1 MHIWE
6 TVSLKNVDYVVKYVS
21 DRPDS
26 SSVNPVKFYIL
37 RGGQTL
43 FGFLPIT
50 LAMRETVQR

>member
-26 SSVNPVKFYIL
+26 ASLNPVKFYVL
-37 RGGQTL
+37 RGEETL
-43 FGFLPIT
+43 YGFLPIA
-50 LAMRETVQR
+50 LGVRAAAMR